1 MKGMYC
7 TLEQKIEKKNN
18 ILKILNLLTLTQKVR
33 ITRVVI
39 SACEYT

>member
-1 MKGMYC
+1 MYY

-18 ILKILNLLTLTQKVR
+18 ILKILNLLTLTQKVM

-39 SACEYT
+39 PACEYT